1 MLLLIGSKIV
11 FLIVLVLPY
20 FVGKYTTFLD
30 RPNACGKIGNVLF
43 VYAWASLLCFL
54 CFLLCVVSYLM
65 YIAMIKPAFIYLFL
79 TWSV

>member
-1 MLLLIGSKIV
+1 MLLLIISKIV
-11 FLIVLVLPY
+11 FLIVMVLPY

-30 RPNACGKIGNVLF
+30 RPNAWGKIGNVLF

-54 CFLLCVVSYLM
+54 CYFVGIVIYLL
-65 YIAMIKPAFIYLFL
+65 YIVMIKPAFIFIFL